1 VRSDHPIGQKTK
13 GRSFWA
19 PAFEFSPRTW
29 PFCAVTFFYGLFDR
43 VDLTVCHEISGIIA
57 VHNKQFNVVWR
68 KSLAGSILLVCASA
82 PVLAATMA
90 QPSKPD
96 PLLDSGP
103 TSACAAAADYAA
115 GTDANGQAV
124 VPADVAAGRV
134 PLPDSV
140 AIPLTRGPMARGG
153 RHQHPANPQTLGGD
167 STYVSLDGKK
177 LEPLL
182 NPPPCAE
189 TGR

>member
-1 VRSDHPIGQKTK
+1 L
-13 GRSFWA
+13 A

-43 VDLTVCHEISGIIA
+43 VVLTGCHEISGIIA

-68 KSLAGSILLVCASA
+68 KSLVGSILLFCASA
-82 PVLAATMA
+82 PGLAATMA
-90 QPSKPD
+90 QPSRPD
-96 PLLDSGP
+96 PLLDDGP
-103 TSACAAAADYAA
+103 TSACAAGADYAA

-124 VPADVAAGRV
+124 VPADIAAGRV

-140 AIPLTRGPMARGG
+140 AIPLAGNPAAGRG
-153 RHQHPANPQTLGGD
+153 RHQHRSNPQTLGGD

-182 NPPPCAE
+182 NPPSCAE

>member
-1 VRSDHPIGQKTK
+1 MH
-13 GRSFWA
+13 
-19 PAFEFSPRTW
+19 
-29 PFCAVTFFYGLFDR
+29 
-43 VDLTVCHEISGIIA
+43 H
-57 VHNKQFNVVWR
+57 KQFNFVWL
-68 KSLAGSILLVCASA
+68 KSLVGMTLLFWASA
-82 PVLAATMA
+82 PGLAATMA

-96 PLLDSGP
+96 PLMDGGP
-103 TSACAAAADYAA
+103 TAACAAAADYAA

-134 PLPDSV
+134 PLPDAV
-140 AIPLTRGPMARGG
+140 AIPLAGNRAADRG
-153 RHQHPANPQTLGGD
+153 RHQHRSNPQTLGGD

>member
-1 VRSDHPIGQKTK
+1 MCLLDIV
-13 GRSFWA
+13 
-19 PAFEFSPRTW
+19 
-29 PFCAVTFFYGLFDR
+29 V
-43 VDLTVCHEISGIIA
+43 LTACHEISGIIA
-57 VHNKQFNVVWR
+57 VHNKQFNFIRPLVA
-68 KSLAGSILLVCASA
+68 LAVLAWVSA
-82 PVLAATMA
+82 PGMAATMA
-90 QPSKPD
+90 GPSKPD
-96 PLLDSGP
+96 PLLDGGP
-103 TSACAAAADYAA
+103 TAGCAAGTDYAA

-134 PLPDSV
+134 PLPDAV
-140 AIPLTRGPMARGG
+140 AIPLGSNRGQDRE
-153 RHQHPANPQTLGGD
+153 HYQHRPNPQTLGGD